1 MNLLNYLLFWFNWT
15 YCLIDENNIFR
26 SIIRPDSYSMIKIS
40 SSLQHVL
47 KISVHYET
55 AYTFISYIRHCT
67 HTHGKLSPLIS
78 VHLDDTKADLSSIS
92 RHIFNRA
99 IKYIKMGGPIH
110 FYRLSHVLDVFIERN
125 LYKKLNVLFRTQT
138 GHDNLQVKLK

>member
-1 MNLLNYLLFWFNWT
+1 MFLRYLFIMTGPTLLFHT
-15 YCLIDENNIFR
+15 YDI
-26 SIIRPDSYSMIKIS
+26 
-40 SSLQHVL
+40 
-47 KISVHYET
+47 
-55 AYTFISYIRHCT
+55 A

>member
-1 MNLLNYLLFWFNWT
+1 
-15 YCLIDENNIFR
+15 
-26 SIIRPDSYSMIKIS
+26 MIKINS
-40 SSLQHVL
+40 PLQHVL
-47 KISVHYET
+47 NIYVHYET
-55 AYTFISYIRHCT
+55 AYTFIHTYDIA
-67 HTHGKLSPLIS
+67 HTHGKLSHLIS

>member
-1 MNLLNYLLFWFNWT
+1 
-15 YCLIDENNIFR
+15 
-26 SIIRPDSYSMIKIS
+26 MIKIS
-40 SSLQHVL
+40 SPLQHVL
-47 KISVHYET
+47 KISVHYDT
-55 AYTFISYIRHCT
+55 AYTFIHTYDIA

-99 IKYIKMGGPIH
+99 IKYIKMGGPIY

-125 LYKKLNVLFRTQT
+125 LYKKLNVLFRSQT
-138 GHDNLQVKLK
+138 GHDDLQVKLKYVKV